1 MKVYNV
7 FSKKIGGVIPY
18 NPVTPEGIVF
28 SGDSSSWGNTSW
40 TQGSRWGNTSWTQGS
55 RWGNTSW
62 TQGSRWGNTSWTQ
75 SSGK

>member
-28 SGDSSSWGNTSW
+28 SGDSS
-40 TQGSRWGNTSWTQGS
+40 